1 MSWRNRVWAV
11 YLAIAGALM
20 LTYLFFPPLAGNGPL
35 INVLGLS
42 GVVAI
47 VVGIRMHRPRARAAW
62 WLFVVGQFLFWAGD
76 IYTYSYRILFGA
88 DVPFPS
94 VGDALYLAVYP
105 ALMVGLV
112 LLVKRRNP
120 KRDRSAL
127 IDAAILTLGV
137 GLLSWV
143 FLIAPNIH
151 LTGLTWLQ
159 QAVSV
164 AYPLGDVLL
173 LAAVIRQHRLPARH
187 GLRVQLRA
195 PEGHVQPQAAR
206 LRRRLDPLLPPLGRG
221 RAPSLHA
228 DPRRGARARRPHPAH
243 AAPADAAR
251 RRVPDRAR
259 DSLRRGAR

>member
-120 KRDRSAL
+120 KRDLMTVPPCSARRDR
-127 IDAAILTLGV
+127 DAYSRLK
-137 GLLSWV
+137 LS
-143 FLIAPNIH
+143 
-151 LTGLTWLQ
+151 
-159 QAVSV
+159 
-164 AYPLGDVLL
+164 
-173 LAAVIRQHRLPARH
+173 
-187 GLRVQLRA
+187 GLRVRWRVESFRGRTYRIPSA
-195 PEGHVQPQAAR
+195 PENWLDNCTKMVAR
-206 LRRRLDPLLPPLGRG
+206 PEPGGTPGVFDGRG
-221 RAPSLHA
+221 AWTT
-228 DPRRGARARRPHPAH
+228 
-243 AAPADAAR
+243 
-251 RRVPDRAR
+251 RAR
-259 DSLRRGAR
+259 DYNPRQEKDRGTGEHRPTGFS